1 MKYKE
6 IPMNLDFEIINIQP
20 INDYISDCEIK
31 VFYTGKNRNGSYI
44 SKAVGNLIANSLPR
58 TPIVAFY
65 NEQIG
70 DYEDHGE
77 EIIINSNGIRF
88 IKKTVPY
95 GAVSE
100 NAPIVWKKF
109 LDSDGTEREYMVCK
123 GFLWTGRYP
132 HLENVLEFSK
142 GQSMEFFPESVVG
155 DWAKFDND
163 NEEFFIFNEANIS
176 ALCILGDHVEPCF
189 EGASVNKPEIL
200 YSLKKNEF
208 KDEFNRFMLELN
220 EALDHNLEEG
230 GNIEVENELIN
241 ETVEEVV
248 ETVEEVIVDVVEEI
262 TEIVTDEFTTEVEE
276 VIVTE
281 EVVTE
286 PSVEEVEVVVEET
299 VEEFTVEQE
308 VETTPSDLE
317 VLQDKFT
324 VLENNYNLLKEQYD
338 VLFNEKNKKENE
350 AKEVICERFSVLG
363 EDILKEI
370 KENLANYSLE
380 DLEDKLSAI
389 AFKKG
394 ISFNL
399 ITDNAIITPNPQQK
413 NVGNAPAWI
422 QAVDEKVNKK

>member
-276 VIVTE
+276 VVVTE

-350 AKEVICERFSVLG
+350 AKEVVCERFSVLG
-363 EDILKEI
+363 EDVLKEI

-413 NVGNAPAWI
+413 NVGNAPAWV

>member
-77 EIIINSNGIRF
+77 EIIINSNGIKF

-262 TEIVTDEFTTEVEE
+262 TEIVTDELTTEVEE

-350 AKEVICERFSVLG
+350 AKEVVCERFSVLG
-363 EDILKEI
+363 EDVLKEI

-413 NVGNAPAWI
+413 NVGNAPAWV

>member
-350 AKEVICERFSVLG
+350 AKEVVCERFSVLG
-363 EDILKEI
+363 EDVLKEI

-413 NVGNAPAWI
+413 NVGNAPAWV